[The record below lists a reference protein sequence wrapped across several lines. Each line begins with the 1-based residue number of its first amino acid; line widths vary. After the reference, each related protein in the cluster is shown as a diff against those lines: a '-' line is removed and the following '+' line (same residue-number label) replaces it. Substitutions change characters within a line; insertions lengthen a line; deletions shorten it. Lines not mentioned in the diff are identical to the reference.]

1 MFYSIFS
8 RDTKKSTNF
17 RAKTHASVLAI
28 FFGTYFKGYMLT
40 YFEGSQ

>member
-17 RAKTHASVLAI
+17 RAKTHAGVPAI
-28 FFGTYFKGYMLT
+28 FLNIDFKGYM
-40 YFEGSQ
+40 